1 MGGSDDCKWL
11 LEKPSQ
17 CPVALPIGY
26 LDGRIINLPHNYT
39 LPAVQR
45 MRSFLSSYFTHGN
58 IRSNLSEKM
67 CEDVTPASSWRIAS
81 VVEDWPLHIRRCP
94 LSDWMHLRV
103 FSSQPCLHCF
113 KNSHYFDDQRLC
125 MGDFCSTDWLF
136 LTRGKPGIFLRCRCC
151 CEVIGCEGYLSCGDP
166 ICVLYFLRLCR
177 ITMAYG
183 SVFHWSLATR

>member
-1 MGGSDDCKWL
+1 MSSCIANRL
-11 LEKPSQ
+11 
-17 CPVALPIGY
+17 GY
-26 LDGRIINLPHNYT
+26 PEGRIINRPHNYT
-39 LPAVQR
+39 LHAVQR

-125 MGDFCSTDWLF
+125 MGDFCSTD
-136 LTRGKPGIFLRCRCC
+136 TRKPDIFLRCRCC
-151 CEVIGCEGYLSCGDP
+151 YEVIGCEGYLSCGDP
-166 ICVLYFLRLCR
+166 RCVLYFLRLYR